1 MATKINMLKLMQEI
15 NGMAEMNRRPVPQ
28 PPLYPM
34 QLRPR
39 TFQPALPRHK
49 LPIRIDPRDQAPA
62 GAPVKITFLKNPPT
76 KI

>member
-15 NGMAEMNRRPVPQ
+15 NGMAEMNRRPAPQ

-39 TFQPALPRHK
+39 TFQPVLPRHR
-49 LPIRIDPRDQAPA
+49 LPIRIDPKDQGTVAV
-62 GAPVKITFLKNPPT
+62 PVKITFLKPST
-76 KI
+76 AKV

>member
-15 NGMAEMNRRPVPQ
+15 NGMAEMNRRPAPQ

-39 TFQPALPRHK
+39 TFQTALPRHR
-49 LPIRIDPRDQAPA
+49 LPIRIDPKDQVSTAT
-62 GAPVKITFLKNPPT
+62 PVKITFIKPPVT
-76 KI
+76 KV